1 MKRTVVE
8 RVVEMETSKSKEVLC
23 PGCGKEVDPLRA
35 GHVSIDAFGF
45 RYFCGLDCKRAYV
58 EVASKRASVDALT
71 AEPPRVSSHRS
82 SSSPLP
88 PSPPSRAT
96 LPESAVERT
105 VARGAV
111 ASPSFREKDEGG
123 EASAVAPSETRAR
136 SDASSGPSRS
146 SDVSPAPSRPGFP
159 REEGAGAAFDPM
171 EDEPA
176 DGPDDRSEG
185 ADEASDGDEL
195 ADGEAP
201 DASPDDDTPDGDTP
215 DDEAPSTLRSPT
227 SVARPSRRRSS
238 EVRGAS
244 ERPPAST
251 REPTVRELRDWFAT
265 FVVPAAIACGVLS
278 TVVSLAG
285 EGAASVRLPL
295 ALVAVAVLCV
305 RTAMRRRA
313 EDEASPW
320 LVAAPPVVAAS
331 LALAAV
337 LVEHRAHPGV
347 YAAFAG
353 LSAASALLVDKLF
366 ARARRDV
373 VEARERFAAVLS
385 GPVRVLTRMDS
396 EATRADDDARE
407 VREVAASDVRPG
419 EQIVVEAGETIGV
432 DGVVAAGSADVA
444 PWIDASVVMKK
455 SEGDAV
461 VAGATVLSGKLRVT
475 ATFAGADR
483 AWLRGAHGKD
493 GRSDLA
499 PPFVV
504 QARRFVE
511 RGVPVVA
518 LAIAAITYVS
528 ERSWFDA
535 VLAACAGAFAL
546 AATSAVAA
554 AALAHARGHVA
565 AFHRGIVYKDAR
577 VFDVAARADL
587 AVVCSRGTL
596 LLGEPEI
603 VAVEATAGRD
613 TERVLALAAGA
624 ETASRGAVAAAIQH
638 EAKARNV
645 TPESVRSALVHPGL
659 GVTALVANGEK
670 VVVGSRAFLLREKV
684 SVAVVE
690 GRVSELEAQGRSVVL
705 VALGGR
711 LVGLLALQDGI
722 RAGARAAVQRMHDA
736 RIEPVLLSGESRE
749 TCATIARSLDIE
761 HVRPEVLPADR
772 DAEVRSLVEGGHVI
786 AVVGHPASDEGAL
799 GAADVS
805 VAMGAAGL
813 APGPRE
819 WGVALASDDVR
830 DAALSLTIPRACRER
845 AKKAAVACAAGQ
857 AVATIGVAFGGIP
870 PILAPIATLLAAVVA
885 LSMVREPTTTIPP
898 ASYT

>member
-1 MKRTVVE
+1 MTPGESKAIAHTVE
-8 RVVEMETSKSKEVLC
+8 RLVEMEPSKSKEVLC
-23 PGCGKEVDPLRA
+23 PGCGKAVDPLRA

-45 RYFCGLDCKRAYV
+45 RYFCGLDCKQAYV

-82 SSSPLP
+82 PMSPM
-88 PSPPSRAT
+88 PPSRASV
-96 LPESAVERT
+96 PESAVERT
-105 VARGAV
+105 VAREV
-111 ASPSFREKDEGG
+111 E
-123 EASAVAPSETRAR
+123 EALPPEV
-136 SDASSGPSRS
+136 SDASPIGFPKEDVPGE
-146 SDVSPAPSRPGFP
+146 DVSG
-159 REEGAGAAFDPM
+159 EAFDTE
-171 EDEPA
+171 EDGTMDPPDSSRDPI
-176 DGPDDRSEG
+176 DGEEEA
-185 ADEASDGDEL
+185 ADE
-195 ADGEAP
+195 
-201 DASPDDDTPDGDTP
+201 
-215 DDEAPSTLRSPT
+215 EAPSTLRSPT
-227 SVARPSRRRSS
+227 SVARLSRRRSP
-238 EVRGAS
+238 EVRETS
-244 ERPPAST
+244 DRPPAPA
-251 REPTVRELRDWFAT
+251 REPMDWFAT
-265 FVVPAAIACGVLS
+265 FVVPGAIAFGILS

-285 EGAASVRLPL
+285 EWAASARLPL
-295 ALVAVAVLCV
+295 ALVAVAVLCA

-320 LVAAPPVVAAS
+320 LVAVPPVVVAV
-331 LALAAV
+331 LALVAV
-337 LVEHRAHPGV
+337 LAARGGHPGL

-366 ARARRDV
+366 ARAERDV
-373 VEARERFAAVLS
+373 IEARERFASALS
-385 GPVRVLTRMDS
+385 GPVRVLSRADS
-396 EATRADDDARE
+396 DAARADDDARE
-407 VREVAASDVRPG
+407 VREMAAFDVRPG

-475 ATFAGADR
+475 ATFTGADR
-483 AWLRGAHGKD
+483 AWLRGTLGKE

-499 PPFVV
+499 PPYVV

-511 RGVPVVA
+511 RGVPVAAIAIVA
-518 LAIAAITYVS
+518 LTYAS

-535 VLAACAGAFAL
+535 VLTGCAGAFAL

-577 VFDVAARADL
+577 AFDVAARADL

-613 TERVLALAAGA
+613 TARVLALAAGA

-659 GVTALVANGEK
+659 GVTALVSSGEK
-670 VVVGSRAFLLREKV
+670 VVVGSRAFLLKEKV

-705 VALGGR
+705 VALGDR

-786 AVVGHPASDEGAL
+786 AVVGHPASDDGAL

-813 APGPRE
+813 GQGPSGAGAGASE
-819 WGVALASDDVR
+819 WSVALASDDVR

-845 AKKAAVACAAGQ
+845 AKRSVLACAAGQ

-898 ASYT
+898 TPYT